1 MSSKQSGS
9 RRTIAVDFDGV
20 IANYDGWK
28 GPGVLGNPR
37 EDVVKALCDLSVEGW
52 KIIIHSTRGEE
63 ELGGYLARHAIPY
76 DEINRNSDYRTTGF
90 KPVADI
96 YWDDRS
102 VCYSGDAR
110 NDLEQIRNFRTWN
123 GRE

>member
-1 MSSKQSGS
+1 MSSKQSGL

-28 GPGVLGNPR
+28 GPGVLGDPR
-37 EDVVKALCDLSVEGW
+37 EDVVKTLCELSAEGW
-52 KIIIHSTRGEE
+52 KIIVHSTRGEE
-63 ELGGYLARHAIPY
+63 EIGGYLARHAIPY

-102 VCYSGDAR
+102 VWYSGDAR
-110 NDLEQIRNFRTWN
+110 NDLQRIRTFRTWN

>member
-1 MSSKQSGS
+1 MSSKQSGL

-28 GPGVLGNPR
+28 GPGVLGDPR
-37 EDVVKALCDLSVEGW
+37 EDVVKTLCELNAEGW
-52 KIIIHSTRGEE
+52 KIIVHSTRGEE
-63 ELGGYLARHAIPY
+63 EIGGYLARHAIPY

-102 VCYSGDAR
+102 VWYSGDAR
-110 NDLEQIRNFRTWN
+110 NDLQRIRTFRTWN

>member
-1 MSSKQSGS
+1 MSSKQSGLQ
-9 RRTIAVDFDGV
+9 RTIAVDFDGV

-28 GPGVLGNPR
+28 GPGVLGAPR
-37 EDVVKALCDLSVEGW
+37 EDVVRALCDLSAEGW
-52 KIIIHSTRGEE
+52 KIVIHSTRGEE
-63 ELGGYLARHAIPY
+63 EIGGYLARHSIPY
-76 DEINRNSDYRTTGF
+76 DEINRNTDYRTTGL

-102 VCYSGDAR
+102 VCYSGDAQ
-110 NDLEQIRNFRTWN
+110 NDLARIRNFRTWN